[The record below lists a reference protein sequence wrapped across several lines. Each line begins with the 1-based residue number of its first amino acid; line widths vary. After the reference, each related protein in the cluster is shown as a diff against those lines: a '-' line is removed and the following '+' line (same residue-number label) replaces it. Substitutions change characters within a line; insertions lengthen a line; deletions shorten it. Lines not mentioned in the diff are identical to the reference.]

1 MLEINKE
8 NNEINNL
15 GSIKVGHLYENIKF
29 QCNDDVNECSADF
42 HSAYLE
48 IIKNAVSGNYDSLN
62 QLIDDTFGADLEVLE
77 KTLKDSKNMTADDK
91 KKFFFNAETG
101 KIEEGLRNYIKI
113 IYMERILFDILNIGL
128 NDLTKK
134 DIKEILKSKR
144 ENRINNFIA
153 SMTDNNV
160 MIPKNN
166 NGFKTDYTGRV
177 QDKKNFLRYVICFH
191 FLKKSLPYIEEE
203 INKLK
208 SYCYTEDEISK
219 NNELIE
225 QTNSKLETL
234 TKEIVQL
241 EEKIKLRQEELDKP
255 KCLLEEHYKLQ
266 QKSDQNKLKD
276 KQAEENKLDKKLIWL
291 KHVNFISEKYDN
303 ELESAQHILKDI
315 QKNRGNAFHQF
326 IYLHMLENPDKIT
339 ELKKRYGLSIWDFM
353 DFLLKRKEHPNFN
366 RALYEIDKA
375 KCSKDFQDEEGDKRT
390 KILKDVQLFINN
402 LNENQRKLVNDLFN
416 NGYSDDLENSWM
428 RKAFWILFAG
438 ISLFVVI
445 ATAPLL
451 AIIIPDVFM
460 GLVSLLASVIGV
472 IVLWAVALNGTG
484 AGAELAEL
492 LLCES
497 WKGMSWLT
505 FKTIP
510 IIPYYCSTF
519 FFIAIAIT
527 AAFLIGAVAFYIYK
541 KHQFNSMIKVPNL
554 QQQQIEK
561 SPLELQLENFKN
573 EIANSQEEI
582 PNGTKENL
590 LDNVVSNN

>member
-1 MLEINKE
+1 
-8 NNEINNL
+8 
-15 GSIKVGHLYENIKF
+15 
-29 QCNDDVNECSADF
+29 
-42 HSAYLE
+42 
-48 IIKNAVSGNYDSLN
+48 
-62 QLIDDTFGADLEVLE
+62 
-77 KTLKDSKNMTADDK
+77 
-91 KKFFFNAETG
+91 
-101 KIEEGLRNYIKI
+101 
-113 IYMERILFDILNIGL
+113 
-128 NDLTKK
+128 
-134 DIKEILKSKR
+134 
-144 ENRINNFIA
+144 
-153 SMTDNNV
+153 MTDKNV

-326 IYLHMLENPDKIT
+326 IYLYMLENPNKIT

-390 KILKDVQLFINN
+390 KILKDVQHSINN

-472 IVLWAVALNGTG
+472 ILLCAAASNGTG

-497 WKGMSWLT
+497 WKGMPWLT